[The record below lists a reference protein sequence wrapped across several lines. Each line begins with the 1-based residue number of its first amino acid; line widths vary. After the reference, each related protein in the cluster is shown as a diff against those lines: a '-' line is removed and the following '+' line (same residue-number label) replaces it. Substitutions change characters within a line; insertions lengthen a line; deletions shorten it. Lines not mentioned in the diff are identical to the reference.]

1 MARTGRRPGTVDNRT
16 RILTAAR
23 DAFASHGFEGATIRS
38 IARAADVDPAL
49 VHHFFGSKEALFL
62 QAMQVTVDVE
72 AVMRGVLSGGPV
84 GVGERCVREVLATW
98 ERPEVRPVILGI
110 LRSATTDPQAALLLR
125 RMVSER
131 ILGPLTRALGS
142 PEAEMRAALAGSQM
156 VGLLMAVLVVGIE
169 PLASADREVVARLV
183 GPTIERYLIGDLS
196 PAG

>member
-23 DAFASHGFEGATIRS
+23 DTFASHGFEGATIRS
-38 IARAADVDPAL
+38 IARAAGVDPAL

-72 AVMRGVLSGGPV
+72 AVVRGVLSGGPV
-84 GVGERCVREVLATW
+84 GIGERCVREVLATW

-110 LRSATTDPQAALLLR
+110 LRSATTDPEAAVLLR

-183 GPTIERYLIGDLS
+183 GPTIERYLVGDLS
-196 PAG
+196 LAG